1 MSILTSRFI
10 SVLGVI
16 LGGVFVQWA
25 SWRWVM
31 YFTGILGLG
40 IALLSFLLVPPSAPR
55 RHKPSWQRLDIFG
68 VFTFTIAIVLFV
80 YGVTSGSVN
89 GWSSVNFLAPLLI
102 SLALLAA
109 FLVYE
114 AKIDPEMAALPPRI
128 WKYTNVPILVGIG
141 FMPFFWWASSAYSHF
156 ISHSIPN

>member
-1 MSILTSRFI
+1 MF
-10 SVLGVI
+10 
-16 LGGVFVQWA
+16 
-25 SWRWVM
+25 
-31 YFTGILGLG
+31 FTGILGLG
-40 IALLSFLLVPPSAPR
+40 IAVVAVLIVPPSAPR
-55 RHKPSWQRLDIFG
+55 RHKPSWKRLDLVG
-68 VFTFTIAIVLFV
+68 VITFTVATVLFV

-128 WKYTNVPILVGIG
+128 WKYTNVPILVAVGL
-141 FMPFFWWASSAYSHF
+141 MPFFWWSSSTFSLSQPVIPAPITKPYTEIASLYQ
-156 ISHSIPN
+156 